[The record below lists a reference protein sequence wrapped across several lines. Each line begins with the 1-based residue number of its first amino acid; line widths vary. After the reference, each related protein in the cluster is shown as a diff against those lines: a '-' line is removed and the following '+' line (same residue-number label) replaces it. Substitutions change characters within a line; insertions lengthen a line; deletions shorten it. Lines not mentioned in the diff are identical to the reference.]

1 MDKTLITKKKH
12 VFFKFAA
19 FHSFLI
25 GLLPFYIPVLLWQQ
39 GYALWHLSFFIA
51 FTGLG
56 FLLALPLW
64 KNFYWNNQW
73 DKIIRTSFILET
85 LLFITVLFISAL
97 PLTASLFLVAL
108 LNGAYLCFY
117 WTSQRTLFT
126 QLGNSKKQEAGQRMG
141 AVTTGNDF
149 GNFQIVVMVL
159 LKVGILLS
167 AFLLEKGFD
176 APLLALS
183 LMVALAGVFY
193 LKADITTDNIT
204 RYTPNNSDS
213 SVDKPTSLVFYL
225 DGIFLY
231 LESYF
236 WLLSL
241 YLIAQQDIM
250 QLGFLVVGITLLLAV
265 LFWLIKGRIDSFP
278 ANTIFQLAI
287 AGYAASWLLRGFLD
301 SGAPNVETSST
312 PEISYPII
320 LLIAFLTSF
329 FRLSFN
335 KRFFDHV
342 NVFKTNDSDRNQA
355 SMIQY
360 LLDKSTLSQFG
371 IFIFFNTLGIVLFC
385 LSMTTPASS
394 SIIVTTSISIPT
406 LINSQLSWIYMAAAP
421 LVLLYGFYSQPL
433 ENTQGR
439 PSCIR

>member
-1 MDKTLITKKKH
+1 MNDMLMAKKNI
-12 VFFKFAA
+12 FFKFAA

-39 GYALWHLSFFIA
+39 GFELWQLSFFIA
-51 FTGLG
+51 LTGLG

-64 KNFYWNNQW
+64 QNLYVNNQW
-73 DKIIRTSFILET
+73 HNIIRTSFILEAS
-85 LLFITVLFISAL
+85 LFTAVLCIAAL
-97 PLTASLFLVAL
+97 PLIASLFLVAL

-126 QLGNSKKQEAGQRMG
+126 QLEHEQDDVVS
-141 AVTTGNDF
+141 TGNNF

-167 AFLLEKGFD
+167 AFLLEQGFET
-176 APLLALS
+176 LLFGLS
-183 LMVALAGVFY
+183 LVVALIGVFS
-193 LKADITTDNIT
+193 LSANVLPENTSASIVELHSNMH
-204 RYTPNNSDS
+204 NELSL
-213 SVDKPTSLVFYL
+213 DKPTRTVFYL

-250 QLGFLVVGITLLLAV
+250 QLGFLVVGLTVILAG
-265 LFWLIKGRIDSFP
+265 LFWLIKGRIDAAP

-287 AGYAASWLLRGFLD
+287 AGYAISWLLRGIIGFD
-301 SGAPNVETSST
+301 SSSLIAS
-312 PEISYPII
+312 PEISYPLI

-335 KRFFDHV
+335 KRFFDHAHLL
-342 NVFKTNDSDRNQA
+342 NSNQA
-355 SMIQY
+355 TMIQY

-371 IFIFFNTLGIVLFC
+371 IFVFFSILGIVLLS
-385 LSMTTPASS
+385 LSMTSLL
-394 SIIVTTSISIPT
+394 SISLTSI
-406 LINSQLSWIYMAAAP
+406 NGQLSWVYMATAP

>member
-1 MDKTLITKKKH
+1 MAITLMTNVFANKENSL
-12 VFFKFAA
+12 FFKFAG

-64 KNFYWNNQW
+64 KNLYCKNQW
-73 DKIIRTSFILET
+73 NKIFRTSFILET
-85 LLFITVLFISAL
+85 LLFITVFFIAAL

-108 LNGAYLCFY
+108 LNGTYLCFY

-126 QLGNSKKQEAGQRMG
+126 QLENQQEQGTA
-141 AVTTGNDF
+141 TGNNF

-167 AFLLEKGFD
+167 AFLLEQGYEII
-176 APLLALS
+176 LLALS
-183 LMVALAGVFY
+183 LIIATLGVFS
-193 LKADITTDNIT
+193 LSANEKAEEIAELNLS
-204 RYTPNNSDS
+204 NNAISI
-213 SVDKPTSLVFYL
+213 DKPTSIVFYL
-225 DGIFLY
+225 DGAFLY

-250 QLGFLVVGITLLLAV
+250 QLGFLVVGLTLLLAA
-265 LFWLIKGRIDSFP
+265 LFWLIKGRIDAFP
-278 ANTIFQLAI
+278 VNTVFRLAI
-287 AGYAASWLLRGFLD
+287 IGYAASWLLRGILGSD
-301 SGAPNVETSST
+301 TDLMPASA
-312 PEISYPII
+312 EINYPVI

-335 KRFFDHV
+335 KRFFDHARLL
-342 NVFKTNDSDRNQA
+342 KTNSSETN
-355 SMIQY
+355 SSKENPFITIQY
-360 LLDKSTLSQFG
+360 LLDKSTLSQLG
-371 IFIFFNTLGIVLFC
+371 IFVFFTVLGIVLFN
-385 LSMTTPASS
+385 LSMTTPL
-394 SIIVTTSISIPT
+394 SIST
-406 LINSQLSWIYMAAAP
+406 SINSQLSWIYTAAAP
-421 LVLLYGFYSQPL
+421 VVLLYGLYSQPL

>member
-1 MDKTLITKKKH
+1 MQEMLTTKKN

-25 GLLPFYIPVLLWQQ
+25 GLLPFFIPVLLWQQ
-39 GYALWHLSFFIA
+39 GFELWQLSFFIA
-51 FTGLG
+51 LTGLG

-64 KNFYWNNQW
+64 ENLYFNNLW
-73 DKIIRTSFILET
+73 DKIIRTSFILEAI
-85 LLFITVLFISAL
+85 LFTTVLFIEVL

-126 QLGNSKKQEAGQRMG
+126 QLEHAQSDEEENGATNSST
-141 AVTTGNDF
+141 TTGNNF

-167 AFLLEKGFD
+167 AFLLEQGLD
-176 APLLALS
+176 TLLLGLS
-183 LMVALAGVFY
+183 LVIAMIGVFSLSTNSIAEY
-193 LKADITTDNIT
+193 IPENIT
-204 RYTPNNSDS
+204 ELRSKKNEPSL
-213 SVDKPTSLVFYL
+213 DKPTRIVFYL

-241 YLIAQQDIM
+241 YLIAQQDLM
-250 QLGFLVVGITLLLAV
+250 QLGFLVVGLTLLLAG
-265 LFWLIKGRIDSFP
+265 LFWLIKGRIDAAS
-278 ANTIFQLAI
+278 ANNIFQLAI
-287 AGYAASWLLRGFLD
+287 AGYAISWILRGVLGFD
-301 SGAPNVETSST
+301 GSSLIAA
-312 PEISYPII
+312 PEISYPLI

-335 KRFFDHV
+335 KRFFDHATLL
-342 NVFKTNDSDRNQA
+342 NSNQTT
-355 SMIQY
+355 MIQY

-371 IFIFFNTLGIVLFC
+371 IFVFFSVLGIALLS
-385 LSMTTPASS
+385 LSMSS
-394 SIIVTTSISIPT
+394 SLSPSIT
-406 LINSQLSWIYMAAAP
+406 AINGQLSWIYMAAAP

>member
-1 MDKTLITKKKH
+1 MKEMLMTKKN

-25 GLLPFYIPVLLWQQ
+25 GLLPFYIPILLWQQ
-39 GYALWHLSFFIA
+39 GFELWQLSFFIA
-51 FTGLG
+51 LTGLG
-56 FLLALPLW
+56 FLLALPVW
-64 KNFYWNNQW
+64 KNLYVNNDWN
-73 DKIIRTSFILET
+73 KIIRTSFILET
-85 LLFITVLFISAL
+85 LLFTSVLFLDAL
-97 PLTASLFLVAL
+97 PLITSLFLVAL

-126 QLGNSKKQEAGQRMG
+126 ELEHEQDDGIS
-141 AVTTGNDF
+141 TGNNF
-149 GNFQIVVMVL
+149 GDFQIVVMVL

-167 AFLLEKGFD
+167 AFLLEQGFET
-176 APLLALS
+176 LLFGLS
-183 LMVALAGVFY
+183 LVAALIGVFSISANGI
-193 LKADITTDNIT
+193 ADKKVENMAEL
-204 RYTPNNSDS
+204 RSNKNNQISL
-213 SVDKPTSLVFYL
+213 DKPTRTVFYL

-250 QLGFLVVGITLLLAV
+250 QLGFLVVGLTVLLAG
-265 LFWLIKGRIDSFP
+265 LFWLIKGRIDAAP

-287 AGYAASWLLRGFLD
+287 AGYAISWLLRGIISLD
-301 SGAPNVETSST
+301 GSNLIAT
-312 PEISYPII
+312 PEISYPLI

-335 KRFFDHV
+335 KRFFDHAHLL
-342 NVFKTNDSDRNQA
+342 NTNQTT
-355 SMIQY
+355 MIQY

-371 IFIFFNTLGIVLFC
+371 IFVFFSVLGIVLLS
-385 LSMTTPASS
+385 LSMTSLL
-394 SIIVTTSISIPT
+394 SISLTSI
-406 LINSQLSWIYMAAAP
+406 NGQLSWIYMAATP

>member
-1 MDKTLITKKKH
+1 MKEMLMTKKN

-25 GLLPFYIPVLLWQQ
+25 GLLPFYIPILLWQQ
-39 GYALWHLSFFIA
+39 GFELWQLSFFIA
-51 FTGLG
+51 LTGLG
-56 FLLALPLW
+56 FLLALPVW
-64 KNFYWNNQW
+64 KNLYVNNGWN
-73 DKIIRTSFILET
+73 KIIRTSFILET
-85 LLFITVLFISAL
+85 MLFTSVLFLDAL
-97 PLTASLFLVAL
+97 PLITSLFLVAL

-126 QLGNSKKQEAGQRMG
+126 ELEHEQDDGIS
-141 AVTTGNDF
+141 TGNNF
-149 GNFQIVVMVL
+149 GDFQIVVMVL

-167 AFLLEKGFD
+167 AFLLEQGFET
-176 APLLALS
+176 LLFGLS
-183 LMVALAGVFY
+183 LVAALIGVFSISANGI
-193 LKADITTDNIT
+193 ADNKVENMAEL
-204 RYTPNNSDS
+204 RSNKNNQISL
-213 SVDKPTSLVFYL
+213 DKPTRTVFYL

-250 QLGFLVVGITLLLAV
+250 QLGFLVVGLTVLLAG
-265 LFWLIKGRIDSFP
+265 LFWLIKGRIDAAP

-287 AGYAASWLLRGFLD
+287 AGYAISWLLRGIISLD
-301 SGAPNVETSST
+301 GSNLIAT
-312 PEISYPII
+312 PEISYPLI

-335 KRFFDHV
+335 KRFFDHAHLL
-342 NVFKTNDSDRNQA
+342 NTNQTT
-355 SMIQY
+355 MIQY

-371 IFIFFNTLGIVLFC
+371 IFVFFSVLGIVLLS
-385 LSMTTPASS
+385 LSMTSLL
-394 SIIVTTSISIPT
+394 SISLTSI
-406 LINSQLSWIYMAAAP
+406 NGQLSWIYMAATP

>member
-1 MDKTLITKKKH
+1 MQEMLTAKKN

-25 GLLPFYIPVLLWQQ
+25 GLLPFFIPVLLWQQ
-39 GYALWHLSFFIA
+39 GFELWQLSFFIA
-51 FTGLG
+51 LTGLG
-56 FLLALPLW
+56 FLMALPLW
-64 KNFYWNNQW
+64 ENLYFNNRW
-73 DKIIRTSFILET
+73 DKLIRTSFILEAI
-85 LLFITVLFISAL
+85 LFTTVVFIDAL
-97 PLTASLFLVAL
+97 PLATSLFLVAL

-126 QLGNSKKQEAGQRMG
+126 QLEHTQSDEEKDGATNSSKSNSST
-141 AVTTGNDF
+141 TTGNNF
-149 GNFQIVVMVL
+149 GNFQIIVMVL

-167 AFLLEKGFD
+167 AFLLEQGFD
-176 APLLALS
+176 TFLLGLGLVIA
-183 LMVALAGVFY
+183 MIGVFSFSTNSIAEY
-193 LKADITTDNIT
+193 IPDNNT
-204 RYTPNNSDS
+204 ELRSNKKNERSL
-213 SVDKPTSLVFYL
+213 DKPTRIVFYL

-241 YLIAQQDIM
+241 YLIAQQDLM
-250 QLGFLVVGITLLLAV
+250 QLGFLVVALTLLLAG
-265 LFWLIKGRIDSFP
+265 LFWLIKGRIDAAS
-278 ANTIFQLAI
+278 ANNIFQLAI
-287 AGYAASWLLRGFLD
+287 AGYAISWILRAVLGFD
-301 SGAPNVETSST
+301 GSSLIAA
-312 PEISYPII
+312 PEISYPLI

-335 KRFFDHV
+335 KRFFDHATLL
-342 NVFKTNDSDRNQA
+342 NSNQTT
-355 SMIQY
+355 MIQY

-371 IFIFFNTLGIVLFC
+371 IFIFFSILGIALLS
-385 LSMTTPASS
+385 LSMTSS
-394 SIIVTTSISIPT
+394 LSPSITA
-406 LINSQLSWIYMAAAP
+406 INGQLSWIYMAAAP

>member
-1 MDKTLITKKKH
+1 MKEMLMTKKN

-25 GLLPFYIPVLLWQQ
+25 GLLPFYIPILLWQQ
-39 GYALWHLSFFIA
+39 GFELWQLSFFIA
-51 FTGLG
+51 LTGLG
-56 FLLALPLW
+56 FLLVLPLW
-64 KNFYWNNQW
+64 QNLYANNDWNT
-73 DKIIRTSFILET
+73 IIRTSFILET
-85 LLFITVLFISAL
+85 LLFTAVLFLDEL
-97 PLTASLFLVAL
+97 PLIASLFLVAL

-126 QLGNSKKQEAGQRMG
+126 QLEHEQDDIIS
-141 AVTTGNDF
+141 TGNNF

-167 AFLLEKGFD
+167 AFLLEQGFET
-176 APLLALS
+176 LLFGLS
-183 LMVALAGVFY
+183 LVVALIGVFSISVNGI
-193 LKADITTDNIT
+193 ADNIIENIVEKKVE
-204 RYTPNNSDS
+204 NNQVSL
-213 SVDKPTSLVFYL
+213 DKPTRTVFYL

-250 QLGFLVVGITLLLAV
+250 QLGFLVVGLTVLLAG
-265 LFWLIKGRIDSFP
+265 LFWLIKGRIDAAP

-287 AGYAASWLLRGFLD
+287 AGYAISWLLRGIISLD
-301 SGAPNVETSST
+301 DSSLSSSLIAT
-312 PEISYPII
+312 PEISYPLI

-335 KRFFDHV
+335 KRFFDHAHLL
-342 NVFKTNDSDRNQA
+342 NTNQTT
-355 SMIQY
+355 MIQY

-371 IFIFFNTLGIVLFC
+371 IFVFFSVLGIVLFA
-385 LSMTTPASS
+385 LSMTSLLSS
-394 SIIVTTSISIPT
+394 SISLT
-406 LINSQLSWIYMAAAP
+406 LINGQLSWVYMAAAP
-421 LVLLYGFYSQPL
+421 FVLLYGFYSQPL

>member
-1 MDKTLITKKKH
+1 
-12 VFFKFAA
+12 
-19 FHSFLI
+19 
-25 GLLPFYIPVLLWQQ
+25 
-39 GYALWHLSFFIA
+39 
-51 FTGLG
+51 
-56 FLLALPLW
+56 
-64 KNFYWNNQW
+64 
-73 DKIIRTSFILET
+73 
-85 LLFITVLFISAL
+85 
-97 PLTASLFLVAL
+97 
-108 LNGAYLCFY
+108 
-117 WTSQRTLFT
+117 
-126 QLGNSKKQEAGQRMG
+126 
-141 AVTTGNDF
+141 
-149 GNFQIVVMVL
+149 MVL
-159 LKVGILLS
+159 LKVGIFLS
-167 AFLLEKGFD
+167 AFLLEQGFET
-176 APLLALS
+176 LLFGLS
-183 LMVALAGVFY
+183 LVAARIGVVSISANGI
-193 LKADITTDNIT
+193 ADNKVETMAELRSNK
-204 RYTPNNSDS
+204 NNQISL
-213 SVDKPTSLVFYL
+213 DKPTRTVFYL

>member
-1 MDKTLITKKKH
+1 MQEMLTTKKN

-25 GLLPFYIPVLLWQQ
+25 GLLPFFIPVLLWQQ
-39 GYALWHLSFFIA
+39 GFELWQLSFFIA
-51 FTGLG
+51 LTGLG

-64 KNFYWNNQW
+64 ENLYFNNLW
-73 DKIIRTSFILET
+73 DKIIRTSFILEAI
-85 LLFITVLFISAL
+85 LFTTVLFIEVL

-126 QLGNSKKQEAGQRMG
+126 QLEHAQSDEEENGATNSST
-141 AVTTGNDF
+141 TTGNNF

-167 AFLLEKGFD
+167 AFLLEQGLD
-176 APLLALS
+176 TLLLGLS
-183 LMVALAGVFY
+183 LVIAMIGVFSLSTNSIAEY
-193 LKADITTDNIT
+193 IPEHITELRSKKNE
-204 RYTPNNSDS
+204 S
-213 SVDKPTSLVFYL
+213 SLDKPTRIVFYL

-241 YLIAQQDIM
+241 YLIAQQDLM
-250 QLGFLVVGITLLLAV
+250 QLGFLVVGLTLLLAG
-265 LFWLIKGRIDSFP
+265 LFWLIKGRIDAAS
-278 ANTIFQLAI
+278 ANNIFQLAI
-287 AGYAASWLLRGFLD
+287 AGYAISWILRGVLGFD
-301 SGAPNVETSST
+301 GSSLIAA
-312 PEISYPII
+312 PEISYPLI

-335 KRFFDHV
+335 KRFFDHATLL
-342 NVFKTNDSDRNQA
+342 NSNQTT
-355 SMIQY
+355 MIQY

-371 IFIFFNTLGIVLFC
+371 IFVFFSVLGIALLS
-385 LSMTTPASS
+385 LSMSS
-394 SIIVTTSISIPT
+394 SLSPSIT
-406 LINSQLSWIYMAAAP
+406 AINGQLSWIYMAAAP

>member
-1 MDKTLITKKKH
+1 MKEMLIAKKN

-25 GLLPFYIPVLLWQQ
+25 GLLPFFIPVLLWQQ
-39 GYALWHLSFFIA
+39 GFELWQLSFFIA
-51 FTGLG
+51 LTGLG

-64 KNFYWNNQW
+64 ENLYFNNLW
-73 DKIIRTSFILET
+73 DKIIRTSFILEAI
-85 LLFITVLFISAL
+85 LFTTVLFIEVL

-126 QLGNSKKQEAGQRMG
+126 QLEHAQSDEEKNGATNSST
-141 AVTTGNDF
+141 TTGNNF

-167 AFLLEKGFD
+167 AFLLEQGLD
-176 APLLALS
+176 TLLLGLGLVIA
-183 LMVALAGVFY
+183 MIGVFSLSTHSIAEY
-193 LKADITTDNIT
+193 IPENIT
-204 RYTPNNSDS
+204 ELRSKKNEPSL
-213 SVDKPTSLVFYL
+213 DKPTRIVFYL

-241 YLIAQQDIM
+241 YLIAQQDLM
-250 QLGFLVVGITLLLAV
+250 QLGFLVVGLTLLLAG
-265 LFWLIKGRIDSFP
+265 LFWLIKGRIDAAS
-278 ANTIFQLAI
+278 ANNIFQLAI
-287 AGYAASWLLRGFLD
+287 AGYAISWILRGVLGFD
-301 SGAPNVETSST
+301 GSSLIAA
-312 PEISYPII
+312 PEISYPLI

-335 KRFFDHV
+335 KRFFDHATLL
-342 NVFKTNDSDRNQA
+342 NSNQTT
-355 SMIQY
+355 MIQY

-371 IFIFFNTLGIVLFC
+371 IFVFFSVLGIALLS
-385 LSMTTPASS
+385 LSMTSS
-394 SIIVTTSISIPT
+394 LSPSITA
-406 LINSQLSWIYMAAAP
+406 INGQLSWIYMAAAP

>member
-1 MDKTLITKKKH
+1 MTSALIPDKNGL
-12 VFFKFAA
+12 FFKFAG
-19 FHSFLI
+19 FHSFLM

-39 GYALWHLSFFIA
+39 GYALWQLSFFIA
-51 FTGLG
+51 LTGLG
-56 FLLALPLW
+56 FLLMLPLW

-85 LLFITVLFISAL
+85 LLFTTVLFIEAL
-97 PLTASLFLVAL
+97 PLTASLSLVAL

-126 QLGNSKKQEAGQRMG
+126 QLENEQENGTA
-141 AVTTGNDF
+141 TGNNF

-167 AFLLEKGFD
+167 AFLLEQGFGIV
-176 APLLALS
+176 LLTLS
-183 LMVALAGVFY
+183 IIVALIGLLY
-193 LKADITTDNIT
+193 LPTQVQTENIARLNANNHDI
-204 RYTPNNSDS
+204 SL
-213 SVDKPTSLVFYL
+213 DKPTRAVFYV
-225 DGIFLY
+225 DGLFLY

-250 QLGFLVVGITLLLAV
+250 QLGFLVVGLTLLLAG
-265 LFWLIKGRIDSFP
+265 LFWLIKGRIDAFP

-287 AGYAASWLLRGFLD
+287 IGYVISWLLRGFIGL
-301 SGAPNVETSST
+301 GAETGADLTPASVE
-312 PEISYPII
+312 INYPII

-335 KRFFDHV
+335 KRFFDHASV
-342 NVFKTNDSDRNQA
+342 IKKNPFKANQSDSNQA
-355 SMIQY
+355 QMIQY
-360 LLDKSTLSQFG
+360 LLDKSTLSQMG
-371 IFIFFNTLGIVLFC
+371 ILIFFSALGIALF
-385 LSMTTPASS
+385 S
-394 SIIVTTSISIPT
+394 TSTSTLLSIPMN
-406 LINSQLSWIYMAAAP
+406 INSQLSWIYMAVAP
-421 LVLLYGFYSQPL
+421 LVLLYSFYSQPL